1 MTNDNLLLIADAIKK
16 YDTFSI
22 LPHIN
27 PDSDAMGSCYAI
39 KYALESMGKCA
50 VVYTGESLPKHLEF
64 LGAEYSV
71 FDKAQEYDA
80 CLCIDCGD
88 IGRIGDR
95 KAFMDLSK
103 LSINV
108 DHHYANSC
116 FADMNYVDAS
126 ACSAGEICYELINL
140 LGVEITKECAFYLY
154 SAICADTGGFRFSNT
169 TPKALRIAADLLECG
184 IDVAKINKA
193 LFDTQSFDQMRLKG
207 EIAKEVALYADGFV
221 GVACV
226 TKDMLS
232 RYGISEKD
240 IDNIVDIARSVEGVE
255 VAVSIKEGSELVK
268 VSLRSNEYID
278 VSKIAAKFGGGG
290 HVRASGFVMSEDFET
305 AKQKI
310 IDEVIKTV
318 KEYKK

>member
-1 MTNDNLLLIADAIKK
+1 MTNNNLLSIADTIKK
-16 YDTFSI
+16 YNTFSI
-22 LPHIN
+22 VPHIN
-27 PDSDAMGSCYAI
+27 PDSDAMGSCYAV
-39 KYALESMGKCA
+39 KYALESMGKRA
-50 VVYTGESLPKHLEF
+50 TVYTTEKLPKHLEF
-64 LGAEYSV
+64 LGGAYNI
-71 FDKAQEYDA
+71 FDKGEDCDV

-88 IGRIGDR
+88 IGRVGER
-95 KAFMDLSK
+95 KAFMDTTK
-103 LSINV
+103 LSINI

-184 IDVAKINKA
+184 IDSAKINKA
-193 LFDTQSFDQMRLKG
+193 LFDTQSYEQMRLKG
-207 EIAKEVALYADGFV
+207 EIAKEVTLYADGLV
-221 GVACV
+221 AVACV

-278 VSKIAAKFGGGG
+278 VSKIAEKFGGGG
-290 HVRASGFVMSEDFET
+290 HVRASGFVMSEDYET
-305 AKQKI
+305 AKEKI